1 MLRTRVVLCCV
12 VTALLL
18 AACSPRNKTAETAPR
33 AVPAVAGLPETR
45 EPYRP
50 DSSATCVELTT
61 PFGTMKVEL
70 YCNTGLHKENFL
82 KLVREGFLEGLLFH
96 RVVSGFM
103 IQGGDPNSR
112 NAGPQARLGAG
123 GPGYTLPAEFDDH
136 YVHVKGA
143 LCAARLGDEANPEK
157 ESSGSQFYLVQG
169 RPVTAEQ
176 LDHYERTK
184 GIAYSARQRQEY
196 LTLGG
201 TPQLDREYTVFG
213 RVYEGLEVI
222 DKIAE
227 QAVNAE
233 SRPLK
238 NVTMSWKVIG
248 H

>member
-1 MLRTRVVLCCV
+1 MPRICAMFLLWAALGAGACNTR
-12 VTALLL
+12 
-18 AACSPRNKTAETAPR
+18 KTASETPTGPSTAP
-33 AVPAVAGLPETR
+33 VAAERETF

-50 DSSATCVELTT
+50 DSSATRLELTT
-61 PFGTMKVEL
+61 PYGTMKVEL

-82 KLVREGFLEGLLFH
+82 KLVKEGFFEGLLFH

-103 IQGGDPNSR
+103 IQGGDPTSR
-112 NAGPQARLGAG
+112 NAPAHTRLGGG

-143 LCAARLGDEANPEK
+143 LCAARLGDEANPGK

-169 RPVTAEQ
+169 RPVSAEQ

-184 GIAYSARQRQEY
+184 GIAYSARQRWEY
-196 LTLGG
+196 QNIGG

-227 QAVNAE
+227 QSVNGDN
-233 SRPLK
+233 RPLK
-238 NVTMSWKVIG
+238 NVTMQWKVIG